1 MVSQEGLFLSRQ
13 KGGGSGGGGAGYLW
27 VRCDI
32 LLYIR
37 RLYSRYTHIQRVT
50 ILVET
55 GLRIKN
61 GALSLMP
68 SPSIL
73 DTLGPQ
79 YCAITKL

>member
-1 MVSQEGLFLSRQ
+1 MGEGERGICGCGVIFF
-13 KGGGSGGGGAGYLW
+13 
-27 VRCDI
+27 
-32 LLYIR
+32 YISR